1 MNEFDT
7 MISGWK
13 NQPVPKA
20 GKNAKAIVEKAKKRI
35 GDSRKKHVIT
45 IIVLGVTL
53 AILIL
58 FTFYVGLKS
67 SLFLIGIGLMISAL
81 AVRIGVEAWSS
92 TQLKKIDISEDSD
105 GYLKQ
110 LIRFYQLRKRIHG
123 TFTVVVFGLYVLGFL
138 LLLPLFKA
146 SLSQGFFI
154 YILVSGVVVLAS
166 LFFFISKKVKEE
178 LHNLNLT
185 LEELSAVKMS
195 FNE

>member
-92 TQLKKIDISEDSD
+92 TQLKKLDISGDSET
-105 GYLKQ
+105 YLKQ

-166 LFFFISKKVKEE
+166 LIFFIRKKVKEE
-178 LHNLNLT
+178 LHNLNQT
-185 LEELSAVKMS
+185 VDELSAIAQS